1 MMAERLV
8 VVTLRAGSEL
18 PGWRAGEWREVPA
31 SEAAALLQHPE
42 LTAAPQPLL
51 SPSPCLQR

>member
-18 PGWRAGEWREVPA
+18 PGWRAGERREVSA
-31 SEAAALLQHPE
+31 SMAAELLQHPE
-42 LTAAPQPLL
+42 LAATPQPLS
-51 SPSPCLQR
+51 SPPLTLQR